1 MYHSKHEK
9 GYVTSHEVK
18 NTHFRTWKSGKKWLY
33 GSAALALTLAPIS
46 GALQPFL
53 NQSNLAPIKV
63 KAATA
68 ATATLNANNNSG
80 AGWDTGNHSY
90 SGTEFANTSNYNT
103 YGSAVIAGNWI
114 NLTSGATKQ
123 VGLGIFNG
131 SVSSISAATGFS
143 LSAQIKIDNGLVGSW
158 ESAGDDIGIILTGAS
173 KNQLQANA
181 QSTNASGGNLGIA
194 GLPNTVFLGRDLYSN
209 LTEYPTVNS
218 VIQGMD
224 GQSFPVINLWL
235 PGSGNMMV
243 IRTTDSSG
251 NLIQANYPA
260 LGSYDDN
267 PSAGK
272 QNTVFSNTS
281 NGWAVT
287 MAGDTNA
294 AGLTNM
300 VITEPISITW
310 TPDATNAAATGF
322 TSGTLSETI
331 TTFNNYG
338 TIAGLG
344 GAPTSW
350 TIKSHLNLQNSLS
363 VGFVGA
369 TGGNSGKLSVSLNG
383 ATIQGAKGTEPVQ
396 VNYVNAKTGLPI
408 SGMTPSMINANV
420 NDTIGVAKT
429 GANTTDTYTYNTPTA
444 IPTGFTGIQSI
455 VQGTPTY
462 PVTSSQTTASQ
473 QVTNFIQGTTNP
485 NVLTVAY
492 APDPAKV
499 WWSYNWA
506 YNTYGAFMGSLTSL
520 SQTGNFG
527 DKITAPT
534 INVPAGYHVSAI
546 KEVNGTYLYYPGSV
560 QNTTPSGT
568 NWVDITQTANGA
580 YPATTAGLEQAAID
594 KSGGTMLDANG
605 ADPGF
610 NTGISSTF
618 NNQFGIY
625 LEANK
630 ETPAITYAYSGAT
643 NGSQPALP
651 ANISL
656 PGGFGQPLGLGNP
669 SNWSQSGTTYTA
681 SLDSKLAVTVPAG
694 MTISSITAPNGTNYD
709 KVTNY
714 TAPTATS
721 AGSVTL
727 EVAGGTSTQTFTV
740 KYQNVGANPV
750 PSNTSVY
757 PTALSTNA
765 NTALL
770 QALGLAFPY
779 GDSTISTTTTTTG
792 SGTSAAPYVVT
803 NSNNQFV
810 INLAQT
816 FTGSL
821 NDVWANNTPGTN
833 GNAGQ
838 LQGSLPAPYQ
848 LPSGAA
854 GTAITFPSS
863 WGTVPAGYSLVA
875 PVTAAAT
882 ITSLPAGVVSNA
894 MTTPTG
900 LTFSNLK
907 FTSGT
912 FAQATLTTK
921 SLGTTAYG
929 IITGTTT
936 SYPTLSSASTI
947 SNVASL
953 NANVYYSLVIFNADG
968 SYLQVNI
975 SPATA
980 ALSNFTIQQL
990 LQRAYPSYNATGNNY
1005 SVAIQANS
1013 YKQTWSYILPDG
1025 TKPQYIV
1032 SLTDKGVGDYS
1043 GQLVAPQTG
1052 APLRNLSNWV
1062 MGKYGIPDT
1071 LPAGTFIQ
1079 GYEIAYDKT
1088 GQDVNGNSLATD
1100 PDNGETIFPTF
1111 AALKAKY
1118 PVISSTLIGSTA
1130 AGNDITNADINVLVA
1145 NDQTA
1150 LSANLD
1156 TTIMQ
1161 GNTYHPLNDLT
1172 GSNNFDN
1179 STNANDTTVNGQ
1191 TNNVIMTI
1199 QEANIDWS
1207 GTGNYIGGS
1216 SIDATTNVGNP
1227 INALD
1232 PNLAVNS
1239 LKAGNYLVA
1248 YYTLNKAGT
1257 LAYQIWLS
1265 NQSLT
1270 ASTANLIAFFNQ
1282 LPTSGENGDGL
1293 DSTGT
1298 ALFTDY
1304 TTSTNATQNQING
1317 VNYFPDYSINNGEV
1331 INTTAVT
1338 RLTVLP
1344 PFDLPFTGGEGLAGI
1359 VLVATV
1365 AGFGAISLKK
1375 KKNQEEQ
1382 ETFDE
1387 KEEDKK

>member
-1 MYHSKHEK
+1 MYRSKHQK

-18 NTHFRTWKSGKKWLY
+18 NIHFRTWKSGKKWLY

-68 ATATLNANNNSG
+68 ASATLNANNNSG
-80 AGWDTGNHSY
+80 AGWDTGGHTY
-90 SGTEFANTSNYNT
+90 SGTEFANSSNYVL
-103 YGSAVIAGNWI
+103 YGTGTLSGNWI
-114 NLTSGATKQ
+114 NLVSSTKSS

-131 SVSSISAATGFS
+131 SVSSISAATGFTIKSTIKVDSGSS
-143 LSAQIKIDNGLVGSW
+143 LTDFTKS
-158 ESAGDDIGIILTGAS
+158 GDALGIILTGAS
-173 KNQLQANA
+173 KAQLAANA
-181 QSTNASGGNLGIA
+181 QSSQATNDGLGIR

-209 LTEYPTVNS
+209 LSDVNNGSTVGTDGSATVNGWVDGPGLVMAIRNTDSTGTLQAATYPSLGSSAPYSTAYSNTANGTAYTYATDTNYTLGVASLVTPTV
-218 VIQGMD
+218 QE
-224 GQSFPVINLWL
+224 PV
-235 PGSGNMMV
+235 
-243 IRTTDSSG
+243 
-251 NLIQANYPA
+251 
-260 LGSYDDN
+260 
-267 PSAGK
+267 
-272 QNTVFSNTS
+272 TV
-281 NGWAVT
+281 
-287 MAGDTNA
+287 
-294 AGLTNM
+294 
-300 VITEPISITW
+300 TW
-310 TPDATNAAATGF
+310 TPDATNSASTGY
-322 TSGTLSETI
+322 TSGTLRFNLVAQ
-331 TTFNNYG
+331 TTSNNALIGASAVNGG
-338 TIAGLG
+338 TAGYTL
-344 GAPTSW
+344 T
-350 TIKSHLNLQNSLS
+350 THINLQNSLT
-363 VGFVGA
+363 VGFVGG
-369 TGGNSGKLSVSLNG
+369 TGGNYGNLSVSLNG
-383 ATIQGAKGTEPVQ
+383 ASITGQKGTEPVQ

-408 SGMTPSMINANV
+408 SGMTPSLINANV

-462 PVTSSQTTASQ
+462 PITSTQTTASQ

-492 APDPAKV
+492 SPDPAKV
-499 WWSYNWA
+499 WWNYNWA
-506 YNTYGAFMGSLTSL
+506 YDTYGAYMGSLTSL

-527 DKITAPT
+527 DAISAPT
-534 INVPAGYHVSAI
+534 INVPAGYHVAAM

-560 QNTTPSGT
+560 QNTTPSGM

-580 YPATTAGLEQAAID
+580 YPATTAGLEAAAIAA
-594 KSGGTMLDANG
+594 SGGTMLDVNG

-610 NTGISSTF
+610 NTGISGTF

-681 SLDSKLAVTVPAG
+681 TLDSKLAVTVPVG
-694 MTISSITAPNGTNYD
+694 TVLSSITAPNGTNYD

-714 TAPTATS
+714 TAPTATT

-750 PSNTSVY
+750 PSNKSVY
-757 PTALSTNA
+757 PIALSTNA

-779 GDSTISTTTTTTG
+779 GDSTISTITTTTG

-821 NDVWANNTPGTN
+821 NEVSANNTPGTN

-848 LPSGAA
+848 LPSGAV

-863 WGTVPAGYSLVA
+863 WGTVPAGYSLVT
-875 PVTAAAT
+875 PVTASAT
-882 ITSLPAGVVSNA
+882 ITSITAGVVSNA

-975 SPATA
+975 PPATA

-990 LQRAYPSYNATGNNY
+990 LQRAYPSYDVTGNNY

-1025 TKPQYIV
+1025 TKPSYVV
-1032 SLTDKGVGDYS
+1032 SLTDKGVGDYA
-1043 GQLVAPQTG
+1043 GQLIAPQTG

-1100 PDNGETIFPTF
+1100 SDNGETIFPTF

-1130 AGNDITNADINVLVA
+1130 VGNDITNADINVLVA

-1179 STNANDTTVNGQ
+1179 STNSNDTTVNGQ

-1227 INALD
+1227 IDALD

-1248 YYTLNKAGT
+1248 YYALNKAGT
-1257 LAYQIWLS
+1257 LAYQTWLS
-1265 NQSLT
+1265 NQNLT

-1293 DSTGT
+1293 DSMGT

-1304 TTSTNATQNQING
+1304 TTSTNVTQNQING
-1317 VNYFPDYSINNGEV
+1317 VNYFPDYSINNGEA

-1344 PFDLPFTGGEGLAGI
+1344 PFSLPFTGGEGLAGI
-1359 VLVATV
+1359 VLMATV
-1365 AGFGAISLKK
+1365 AGIGAISLKK

>member
-33 GSAALALTLAPIS
+33 GSATLALVMGSFSNINFSPIS
-46 GALQPFL
+46 THTQIVSAATTPSNGAL
-53 NQSNLAPIKV
+53 
-63 KAATA
+63 TA
-68 ATATLNANNNSG
+68 GGTA
-80 AGWDTGNHSY
+80 DTGDH
-90 SGTEFANTSNYNT
+90 T
-103 YGSAVIAGNWI
+103 YGSNIINQASNWSIGGSSAYTASAGEGSAMTTPLAFI
-114 NLTSGATKQ
+114 NINTTPVYTTGYAYFNGSSSMSFASGFTISANFQSNKAGSLSSGIGGLFTDTGPFGVGDGMGFFLTPNSKAQMKANFDNAPVPPIVTDPSWANPTTNPRGG
-123 VGLGIFNG
+123 GLGIAGLTNTIFAGRDFYNNGTGYGTGVGNGIPLDGGNGTSPYQGIVGPSNNISIRTTNG
-131 SVSSISAATGFS
+131 SGVLQRSGYNYAAAAGNPFTLIPLLGTEISTNAST
-143 LSAQIKIDNGLVGSW
+143 LNDKLTLNWQP
-158 ESAGDDIGIILTGAS
+158 IGT
-173 KNQLQANA
+173 ANA
-181 QSTNASGGNLGIA
+181 QGQVSGTLTLTEQPLHKDFTNAGSAVTVSTTNITVNVSMNIGVFGSSGGNLGNMAVDIA
-194 GLPNTVFLGRDLYSN
+194 S
-209 LTEYPTVNS
+209 
-218 VIQGMD
+218 M
-224 GQSFPVINLWL
+224 
-235 PGSGNMMV
+235 
-243 IRTTDSSG
+243 
-251 NLIQANYPA
+251 
-260 LGSYDDN
+260 
-267 PSAGK
+267 
-272 QNTVFSNTS
+272 
-281 NGWAVT
+281 
-287 MAGDTNA
+287 
-294 AGLTNM
+294 
-300 VITEPISITW
+300 
-310 TPDATNAAATGF
+310 
-322 TSGTLSETI
+322 
-331 TTFNNYG
+331 TFNG
-338 TIAGLG
+338 
-344 GAPTSW
+344 
-350 TIKSHLNLQNSLS
+350 Q
-363 VGFVGA
+363 
-369 TGGNSGKLSVSLNG
+369 
-383 ATIQGAKGTEPVQ
+383 KGQEPVQ
-396 VNYVNAKTGLPI
+396 VNYLNSLTQKPI
-408 SGMTPSMINANV
+408 MSSTTILANV
-420 NDTIGVAKT
+420 SDNIGI
-429 GANTTDTYTYNTPTA
+429 GPSQI
-444 IPTGFTGIQSI
+444 IPTTLATTGNTYVFTPPTKPTGYQSI
-455 VQGTPTY
+455 TY
-462 PVTSSQTTASQ
+462 PSSNITVQTFDSVVQ
-473 QVTNFIQGTTNP
+473 TNP
-485 NVLTVAY
+485 NVLNVLY

-499 WWSYNWA
+499 WWNYNWA
-506 YNTYGAFMGSLTSL
+506 FNTYGAYMGTLTSL

-527 DKITAPT
+527 DVINAPT
-534 INVPAGYHVSAI
+534 INVPAGYHVAAM

-560 QNTTPSGT
+560 QNTIPSGT

-580 YPATTAGLEQAAID
+580 YPATTAGLEAAAIAA
-594 KSGGTMLDANG
+594 SGGTMLDVNG

-694 MTISSITAPNGTNYD
+694 MVLSSITAPNGTNYD

-833 GNAGQ
+833 GNVGQ

-1025 TKPQYIV
+1025 TKPSYVV
-1032 SLTDKGVGDYS
+1032 SLTDKGVGDYA

-1071 LPAGTFIQ
+1071 LLAGTYIQ

-1130 AGNDITNADINVLVA
+1130 AGNDITNADINVLVT

-1150 LSANLD
+1150 LSANFD

-1179 STNANDTTVNGQ
+1179 STNSNDTTVNGQ